1 MAGSSSSP
9 VALDAAPREDASL
22 ATIVHTDNKLF
33 NKVILIFAHLCIEA
47 EALKTHARQHILP
60 PLLVLNEETTGPTTR
75 PETEGAALLPL
86 LFEMQVFM
94 QRANALTI
102 NLLHQLASLYE
113 SKQRLYVSTF
123 KAVKLRRAFEA
134 LGARASPRPRLAPA
148 PQRPIPRV
156 AGELFAVVISIDA
169 LIGLNPRIGQGV
181 RAYVKLL
188 GNMRA
193 DPARYGTDLAS
204 LDALERRADAAER
217 ELCNGP
223 LFPALISQP
232 FDVPGQLRVSGNNVF
247 KDAVEEHSAP
257 PRALA
262 PPRPPAPAHARV
274 RVAQSSTSPTTS
286 PT

>member
-148 PQRPIPRV
+148 PQRPTPCC
-156 AGELFAVVISIDA
+156 
-169 LIGLNPRIGQGV
+169 
-181 RAYVKLL
+181 
-188 GNMRA
+188 
-193 DPARYGTDLAS
+193 
-204 LDALERRADAAER
+204 RRAVRRRHLDRRAHRAE
-217 ELCNGP
+217 
-223 LFPALISQP
+223 
-232 FDVPGQLRVSGNNVF
+232 
-247 KDAVEEHSAP
+247 
-257 PRALA
+257 
-262 PPRPPAPAHARV
+262 PAHRPGRARV
-274 RVAQSSTSPTTS
+274 RQAARQHARRPRAVRH
-286 PT
+286 

>member
-1 MAGSSSSP
+1 MDAASSSSTP
-9 VALDAAPREDASL
+9 VGLDATPREDASL

-60 PLLVLNEETTGPTTR
+60 PLLVLNEEAAGPATR

-134 LGARASPRPRLAPA
+134 LGAPPP
-148 PQRPIPRV
+148 PP
-156 AGELFAVVISIDA
+156 
-169 LIGLNPRIGQGV
+169 
-181 RAYVKLL
+181 LL
-188 GNMRA
+188 
-193 DPARYGTDLAS
+193 
-204 LDALERRADAAER
+204 
-217 ELCNGP
+217 
-223 LFPALISQP
+223 
-232 FDVPGQLRVSGNNVF
+232 
-247 KDAVEEHSAP
+247 
-257 PRALA
+257 
-262 PPRPPAPAHARV
+262 PAPAAAGRQPDAPTHRAPLCMQASCSPSSYRSTRWSGSTRASARACA
-274 RVAQSSTSPTTS
+274 RTRGCSATCAPTPPSTAPTSPRSTRWSGAWKRRSASCAPARSS
-286 PT
+286 PRSSRSRSTCPASCA